1 MLECWKFLKA
11 LEAKPSS
18 YFIQCRGFEIFTL
31 SFPPSLNYQ
40 SRAPC
45 STFSLPE
52 DHLGLVLLLV
62 LSGAR
67 GAANQ
72 SLGEYWQGEI
82 QVKHHFIHYL
92 IYRRLC
98 HPSFEPTITMYCS
111 YQGSSYA
118 WRQFTSWSL
127 PCQQF
132 NHLKKPLSELVS
144 LTTTKKCNS
153 QDCIIYLVI
162 IANTGGFHFSIF
174 QFIFN
179 SNE

>member
-1 MLECWKFLKA
+1 MLERWKFLKA

-72 SLGEYWQGEI
+72 SLEEYWQGEI

-132 NHLKKPLSELVS
+132 NHLKKPLSDLVS

-162 IANTGGFHFSIF
+162 ISQHRRVSL
-174 QFIFN
+174 FN
-179 SNE
+179 ISVYIQL